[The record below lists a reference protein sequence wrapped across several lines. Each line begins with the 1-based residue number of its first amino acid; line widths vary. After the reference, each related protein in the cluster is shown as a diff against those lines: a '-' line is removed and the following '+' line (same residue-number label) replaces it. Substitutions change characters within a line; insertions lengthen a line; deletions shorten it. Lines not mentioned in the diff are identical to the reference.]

1 MMKKPVNQDM
11 ENNRRRNIALGAAFG
26 LVIGGA
32 ADMLFGDTGWG
43 LVIGVL
49 LGAVIGYWVNFNLP
63 TMEYPPYI
71 LRRVTLSGIL
81 FFAALLAAQWLL
93 NREISSQYQILIALV
108 PAVPGVLFVIS
119 IGSAIS
125 QLDELQ
131 RRIQLEAISIGF
143 GAAVILF
150 LTYALLVEVG
160 FPEISWMFVPL
171 ILVFLWGVGKIWT
184 IWKYR

>member
-1 MMKKPVNQDM
+1 MKKPVN
-11 ENNRRRNIALGAAFG
+11 EGFTENRRRNIALGAAIG

-32 ADMLFGDTGWG
+32 ADMLLGDSGWG
-43 LVIGVL
+43 LVIGIL
-49 LGAVIGYWVNFNLP
+49 LGALIGYWVNFNLP
-63 TMEYPPYI
+63 VMEYPPHI
-71 LRRVTLSGIL
+71 MRRVIISGVL
-81 FFAALLAAQWLL
+81 FFAALFATPWLFD
-93 NREISSQYQILIALV
+93 REISSQYQILIAFV
-108 PAVPGVLFVIS
+108 PAIPGMLFIIS

-125 QLDELQ
+125 QLDEMQ

-150 LTYALLVEVG
+150 MTYALLVEVG

-171 ILVFLWGVGKIWT
+171 ILVALWGIGKIWT